1 VLARLY
7 RMPLRWVE
15 TRVEHMLATTHGRAQ
30 VADLEAAVEDDGTI
44 TALRM
49 RVTANIGAYAVFTFI
64 PDLTLMMGVGV
75 YKIPNID
82 LQSTLFSPTRRP
94 CRLRGAGPPE
104 AAYYLEPPHG
114 HRGAGAR
121 EGRPR
126 KFARKTSSRERVPL
140 QAPPPEL
147 RSGEYDRA

>member
-1 VLARLY
+1 EASRYRPARLK
-7 RMPLRWVE
+7 RMPLRCVE
-15 TRVEHMLATTHGRAQ
+15 TRVELILAAPHGRAQ

-82 LQSTLFSPTRRP
+82 LQSTCVFTNTTTVPAY
-94 CRLRGAGPPE
+94 RGAGPPE
-104 AAYYLEPPHG
+104 AAYYL
-114 HRGAGAR
+114 
-121 EGRPR
+121 
-126 KFARKTSSRERVPL
+126 
-140 QAPPPEL
+140 
-147 RSGEYDRA
+147 